1 MTRST
6 TSLERNVMTSQSFAT
21 SFVVDQTPAEVFAAI
36 ANVRGWWTG
45 DIEGGAD
52 QLGDEFAYRYG
63 DIHYSRQRVT
73 EFVPDQKIVWRVL
86 DAKLT
91 FAEDAAEWVGTDI
104 TFDIARTGDRT
115 EVRFTHVG
123 LVPDF
128 ECFDD
133 CSGGWNFFVNGS
145 LRRLVTTG
153 EGPLAP
159 PWA

>member
-1 MTRST
+1 
-6 TSLERNVMTSQSFAT
+6 MTSESFAT
-21 SFVVDQTPAEVFAAI
+21 SFVVDQTPAEVYAAI

-45 DIEGGAD
+45 DIEGSAD
-52 QLGDEFAYRYG
+52 HLGDEFAYRYG

-73 EFVPDQKIVWRVL
+73 ESVPGERIVWHVV

-91 FAEDAAEWVGTDI
+91 FTEDPAEWVGTDI
-104 TFDIARTGDRT
+104 TFDIARTGDQT

-128 ECFDD
+128 ECFTD

-159 PWA
+159 PWS

>member
-1 MTRST
+1 
-6 TSLERNVMTSQSFAT
+6 MTSQSFNT

-45 DIEGGAD
+45 HVDGDAD
-52 QLGDEFAYRYG
+52 KLGDEFTYRYG

-73 EFVPDQKIVWRVL
+73 EFVPNLKIVWRVL

-91 FAEDAAEWVGTDI
+91 FAEDTGEWVGTDI
-104 TFDIARTGDRT
+104 TFDIARTRDQT
-115 EVRFTHVG
+115 EIRFAHVG
-123 LVPDF
+123 LVADF
-128 ECFDD
+128 ECFDN
-133 CSGGWNFFVNGS
+133 CSAGWNFFVNAS

-153 EGPLAP
+153 EGPLTP